1 MLNNIVIM
9 GRLVKDP
16 EMRTTTGGVEV
27 STFTVAVDRNYKQN
41 GETLTDFINCQAWR
55 QTAVLV
61 NKYFAKG
68 RMIAVQGR
76 LQSRNF
82 EDKNG
87 NKRTAWEVI
96 ADNVNFCGDKQQQK
110 QDVPV
115 KTDQTDIT
123 VDDDDDS
130 LPF

>member
-1 MLNNIVIM
+1 MLNSVIIM

-16 EMRTTTGGVEV
+16 EMRTTTSGVEV
-27 STFTVAVDRNYKQN
+27 SSFTVAVDRNYKQN
-41 GETLTDFINCQAWR
+41 GETVTDFINCQAWR

-61 NKYFAKG
+61 NKYFSKG
-68 RMIAVQGR
+68 RMIAVQGK
-76 LQSRNF
+76 LQSRNY

-96 ADNVNFCGDKQQQK
+96 ADSVNFCGDKAQQK
-110 QDVPV
+110 QDAPVP
-115 KTDQTDIT
+115 TDID
-123 VDDDDDS
+123 VDDDD

>member
-16 EMRTTTGGVEV
+16 EMRTTTSGVEV

-55 QTAVLV
+55 QTAVRV
-61 NKYFAKG
+61 NRYFAKG

-76 LQSRNF
+76 LQSRTF

-96 ADNVNFCGDKQQQK
+96 ADNVHFCGDKQQQK
-110 QDVPV
+110 QDAPV
-115 KTDQTDIT
+115 QTDQTDIT
-123 VDDDDDS
+123 VDDDD